1 MILTNTLLQRSCFIL
16 AVLLTSSYS
25 FADDKMNKSA
35 TNPNPEDPSNIL
47 IQEGNLSVTRGE
59 VQLMIQDMSFKQQ
72 RKIANKPEYLKSLI
86 FDKLVLKKQ
95 EQEAI
100 KLGLDKNALI
110 QWKINNSRQNILSRE
125 LMLQQKNKI
134 TPPKDIV
141 LLAEQTYKTN
151 PDQFVVKEKI
161 KVAHILLKANDKDP
175 ELLKKQRTRLEEIK
189 KEITAGLD
197 FAEAAKK
204 YSDDKSNAGSGG
216 VLNFFEQGRMVAA
229 FDKAAFALEKSGD
242 MSALIKTRFGFH
254 LIKMLERKEKTI
266 KPFEEVKAKLVG
278 AEKSKY
284 IQAELEEYSSKFTVS
299 NKATVYI
306 PALEKMQTELKD
318 NIEKILKDIG
328 FKK

>member
-1 MILTNTLLQRSCFIL
+1 MTSTNTLLQRSCFIL
-16 AVLLTSSYS
+16 ALLLTSSYS
-25 FADDKMNKSA
+25 FADDKINKSEK
-35 TNPNPEDPSNIL
+35 NPNPEDPSNIL
-47 IQEGNLSVTRGE
+47 IQEGGLSVTRGE

-100 KLGLDKNALI
+100 KLGIDKNALT
-110 QWKINNSRQNILSRE
+110 QWKINNARQNILSRD
-125 LMLQQKNKI
+125 LMAQQKNKI
-134 TPPKDIV
+134 TPPKDII

-151 PDQFVVKEKI
+151 PDRFIVKEKI
-161 KVAHILLKANDKDP
+161 KVAHILLKANAKDP
-175 ELLKKQRTRLEEIK
+175 ELLKNQRDRLEEIK
-189 KEITAGLD
+189 KEILAGLD

-216 VLNFFEQGRMVAA
+216 ILNFFAKGRMVAA
-229 FDKAAFALEKSGD
+229 FDKAAFALEKPGD
-242 MSALIKTRFGFH
+242 MSDLIKTRFGFH

-266 KPFEEVKAKLVG
+266 KPFEAVKAQLIS

-284 IQAELEEYSSKFTVS
+284 IQTELEEYSNKFTVS
-299 NKATVYI
+299 NKATLYI
-306 PALEKMQTELKD
+306 PALEKMQTELRD
-318 NIEKILKDIG
+318 NIEKTLKDIG